1 MDTNTKDKDYARL
14 RKVDEVNTHNP
25 HINVKVNTYTK
36 ESYEFFTEVS
46 DGEIEDIIKWLCV
59 EKQYYVIVAV
69 AKLSY
74 TNGISG
80 YATNIGEKREI
91 DKKKKNNNINNL

>member
-1 MDTNTKDKDYARL
+1 MDTNTNHKINKTE
-14 RKVDEVNTHNP
+14 KKEDEVKTYSP

-59 EKQYYVIVAV
+59 DKQYYVIVAV

-74 TNGISG
+74 TNGTNG
-80 YATNIGEKREI
+80 YATNIGKKREI
-91 DKKKKNNNINNL
+91 DTKKKNNNINNL

>member
-1 MDTNTKDKDYARL
+1 MDTNTKDKDKDYARL

-46 DGEIEDIIKWLCV
+46 DGEIEDIIK
-59 EKQYYVIVAV
+59 
-69 AKLSY
+69 
-74 TNGISG
+74 
-80 YATNIGEKREI
+80 
-91 DKKKKNNNINNL
+91 

>member
-36 ESYEFFTEVS
+36 ESYEYFTEVS
-46 DGEIEDIIKWLCV
+46 DGEIEGIIKW
-59 EKQYYVIVAV
+59 QM
-69 AKLSY
+69 
-74 TNGISG
+74 
-80 YATNIGEKREI
+80 
-91 DKKKKNNNINNL
+91 KN